1 MSGTPPQDTARLLEL
16 TQRALAGEALSVGE
30 RQELETAGITVN
42 QPAATAT
49 DPSPSAAPDDAGSD
63 HEAADAGADRSGES
77 GAVAGIHPEPD
88 PADGARA
95 VEDAADRPGRRDAV
109 TPAPALPGV
118 GRPAAR
124 IVVDLDDDPEAD
136 DPPQGGG
143 VPRPDADAGDATPTC
158 ASCGHRLPDGD
169 RFCRSCGTPV
179 AEGATDAPAAA
190 VVHSRSVLTASPQRA
205 GGVLDQVA
213 SLDPCQLRAIVDEA
227 GRAGSA
233 FDAARERVEG
243 AATRAEAT
251 AIEYCYRTIRQ
262 LMTWHR
268 GPGGQL
274 AGSTLSD
281 EVAVAKMGTAAALSY
296 LRSGDMTVAEREALR
311 SSWVRAVGEP
321 PEAVDLVTLA
331 VDDHRSR
338 REDWSLPTVPKSPA
352 DPGLRDSVP
361 SFSPPVQ
368 ARPATRPS
376 TTSPASQGNRATPRY
391 VGDAGIGDLWSVRQ
405 VFDAACWIIAGIAM
419 IVLAVQPET
428 SSGWVVV
435 IGIAGVLYG
444 LRILFGGGS
453 YWVSSWV
460 YVIAFFAVVFSFGA
474 IF

>member
-16 TQRALAGEALSVGE
+16 TQRALAGETLSAAE
-30 RQELETAGITVN
+30 RRELETAGITVS
-42 QPAATAT
+42 QPAATVA
-49 DPSPSAAPDDAGSD
+49 DPTSLEAQDPPTADGAHTRAAA
-63 HEAADAGADRSGES
+63 
-77 GAVAGIHPEPD
+77 EPD
-88 PADGARA
+88 PAGAA
-95 VEDAADRPGRRDAV
+95 ADPADVDLDAADAAEVDAAEGPGRRDAV
-109 TPAPALPGV
+109 TAAAALPEV

-124 IVVDLDDDPEAD
+124 IVVDLDDGPEAGD
-136 DPPQGGG
+136 RPRDGAA
-143 VPRPDADAGDATPTC
+143 PRPDSGAGDATPTC
-158 ASCGHRLPDGD
+158 ASCGHRLPGGD

-179 AEGATDAPAAA
+179 AEGTADAPASAA
-190 VVHSRSVLTASPQRA
+190 VHSRSVLTASPRRA

-213 SLDPCQLRAIVDEA
+213 ALDPDQMRRIVDEA
-227 GRAGSA
+227 GRTGPA
-233 FDAARERVEG
+233 FDDAQERVEA

-251 AIEYCYRTIRQ
+251 GIEYCYRTIRQ

-296 LRSGDMTVAEREALR
+296 LRTGDMTVAEREALR
-311 SSWVRAVGEP
+311 GPWVRAVGEP

-338 REDWSLPTVPKSPA
+338 REDWSLPAVPRDPT
-352 DPGLRDSVP
+352 DPGLRNSVA
-361 SFSPPVQ
+361 SFSPRAQPG
-368 ARPATRPS
+368 PATRPS
-376 TTSPASQGNRATPRY
+376 TSSSASPSSRATPRY

-405 VFDAACWIIAGIAM
+405 VFDAACWVIAGIAM
-419 IVLAVQPET
+419 IVLALQPET

-460 YVIAFFAVVFSFGA
+460 YVIAFFAVVVTFGA